1 MERLVPVRVARMA
14 ASPYGFLRGTAVVMA
29 ADLAG
34 LPATGIRPMI
44 CEDAHL
50 GSVGSYASRGPEV
63 GARQLEHVHRYHRPG
78 GRRCGGFTGAA
89 PEVAQP
95 GTSRFPQ
102 QPGRPG
108 VPHRPRPVGAMT
120 RRLHPRGP
128 THGASPV
135 SAGRLGW
142 SGPGTRPRAAGP
154 VPQHPAGQSRART
167 RMDRRRTSTQ
177 CGRRRRRP
185 PTGPAPA
192 ADGWTRF
199 PWGPGQR
206 STPHAAGSVAS
217 AGSEGSS
224 SLAPAEAKSYR
235 PLWL

>member
-177 CGRRRRRP
+177 CGRRRMDEVP
-185 PTGPAPA
+185 LGAGSA
-192 ADGWTRF
+192 
-199 PWGPGQR
+199 Q
-206 STPHAAGSVAS
+206 HAA
-217 AGSEGSS
+217 
-224 SLAPAEAKSYR
+224 R
-235 PLWL
+235 